1 MGHRP
6 AAWQAAR
13 SPHPGRGAPD
23 VRTIAHPSRPS
34 RCTGAP
40 AVGAALIASAVLAA
54 ASSAVATDRGAGP
67 RVADRGCV
75 AGDAGGAIHC
85 QDVLN
90 NSLNGIS
97 VHILGH

>member
-1 MGHRP
+1 M
-6 AAWQAAR
+6 
-13 SPHPGRGAPD
+13 
-23 VRTIAHPSRPS
+23 RTIPHPSRPS
-34 RCTGAP
+34 RCTGAS
-40 AVGAALIASAVLAA
+40 AVGTALIASAVLAA
-54 ASSAVATDRGAGP
+54 VATDPGSGP

-75 AGDAGGAIHC
+75 VGDAGGAVHC